1 MNPKRHTGI
10 KVALGTALAAVLCLL
25 VVWCVFLVRDKL
37 LSNADRMGTSLA
49 TTYAAEEENR
59 FSVYRYFLRLGSSY
73 LDDLLNDGATEEELS
88 AWLNEFADNM
98 TEALGEN
105 IIDPYVVINGTIIAA
120 NPWEGDD
127 SYDYATTQ
135 WYQNAVSN
143 PGRTTYTDAYTDA
156 ITGGQIVTLATAI
169 GSTENV
175 AAFDIRLENL
185 NASRNTNVVPG
196 GGSYY
201 LFDRNGNLLYTTSA
215 LDTGTEEVQAYLQH
229 LLEVIEADTDETDST
244 NIAGTDGMNRNVYY
258 SQMDNGWL
266 SVITIPTH
274 VILQDGWD
282 FTLLAI
288 AVVFAAIVL
297 VAASFMV
304 YSRVQERKARHTAD
318 TLKLLGDTFYAI
330 YRVNYVKGTYEAIK
344 SSPDVKDEL
353 GEYGQRGNYQH
364 LIDVVKKYVDEHTYA
379 EFEKSFSLD
388 NIRSLVKEGVTE
400 FGGDFRRKFPSG
412 VRWVS
417 IRIVHNG
424 DLGLNEVIM
433 CFRDIE
439 REKQRD
445 LARKELLENALDSA
459 RRTVEKKSVYFRGA
473 SHDMRTPLNAI
484 IGLTELAQRDVTNQE
499 KTLDYLG
506 KIESAGQ
513 QLLELV
519 NDVLDVSRL
528 EHGES
533 GMVNYAPMSLRECVE
548 KTIALFQDQVQRE
561 GKHLDTHFDVMD
573 DKVYGDAKRMSQI
586 LNNLVSNALK
596 YSFEGARVHI
606 SLRETARNGK
616 TAKYQLDVSDTGVGM
631 SEEFLSEVFEPF
643 ARETMFAPTG
653 VTGTGLGMPIVK
665 SLVQQ
670 MSGEISV
677 RSKLGEGSTFSI
689 VLPLIVVEDGEEG
702 ASGAA
707 DGAAA
712 TGAAKAAGV
721 ADAAGVGGAAGAGSA
736 STANNTEA
744 KANTTAAAHSAQDA
758 ASAASSAPGS
768 PALSAP
774 EPSAPS
780 VSEVS
785 TADGSTPAP
794 GDDKNDEAG
803 NSPAFTL
810 EGKTVLIA
818 EDNEINM
825 LIATEFLH
833 ALGAQTIEAS
843 NGEEALR
850 AFAESQLGV
859 IDAILMDMQMP
870 VMDGCD
876 AARAIRALEREDAA
890 KVPIIAVTANAF
902 SEDIAK
908 TSEAGM
914 DDHLPKPFSVEE
926 LITVLQKHLA
936 N

>member
-1 MNPKRHTGI
+1 MNPKRHAGI
-10 KVALGTALAAVLCLL
+10 KVALGAALAAVLCLL
-25 VVWCVFLVRDKL
+25 VVWCVFLVRGKL

-59 FSVYRYFLRLGSSY
+59 FSVYRYFLRLGGSY
-73 LDDLLNDGATEEELS
+73 LDDLLDEGASEQELS

-98 TEALGEN
+98 TEALGES
-105 IIDPYVVINGTIIAA
+105 IIDPYVVVNGTIIAA

-127 SYDYATTQ
+127 AYDLAATQ
-135 WYQNAVSN
+135 WYQNAVN
-143 PGRTTYTDAYTDA
+143 HPGRATYTDAYTDA
-156 ITGGQIVTLATAI
+156 ITDGQIVTLATTL
-169 GSTENV
+169 SNEENV
-175 AAFDIRLENL
+175 VAFDIRLDSL
-185 NASRNTNVVPG
+185 NASRSATTVPG
-196 GGSYY
+196 DGSYY
-201 LFDRNGNLLYTTSA
+201 LFDRKGNLLYTTSA
-215 LDTGTEEVQAYLQH
+215 LDTSTEEVQAYLQH

-258 SQMDNGWL
+258 SQMGNGWL

-282 FTLLAI
+282 STLLAI
-288 AVVFAAIVL
+288 AGVFAAIVL
-297 VAASFMV
+297 VAACFMV
-304 YSRVQERKARHTAD
+304 YSRIQERRARHTAN

-330 YRVNYVKGTYEAIK
+330 YRVNYVKGTYEAVK

-353 GEYGQRGNYQH
+353 GEYGQTGDYQH
-364 LIDVVKKYVDEHTYA
+364 LIDVVKQYVDERTYT
-379 EFEKSFSLD
+379 EFEKSFSLE
-388 NIRSLVKEGVTE
+388 NIRSLVNEGVTE

-439 REKQRD
+439 REKQRE
-445 LARKELLENALDSA
+445 LVRKELLENALDSA
-459 RRTVEKKSVYFRGA
+459 RQTVEKKSVYFRGA

-484 IGLTELAQRDVTNQE
+484 IGLTELAQRDVANQE

-506 KIESAGQ
+506 KIENAGQ

-533 GMVNYAPMSLRECVE
+533 GMVNYAPMSLRECVD
-548 KTIALFQDQVQRE
+548 KTLALFQDQVRLE
-561 GKHLDTHFDVMD
+561 GKHLDTSFDVAD

-596 YSFEGARVHI
+596 YSFEGARVHV
-606 SLRETARNGK
+606 SLRETARNGR

-689 VLPLIVVEDGEEG
+689 VLPLIVVEDDEEAARDALDG
-702 ASGAA
+702 ASADKSGTAGAGA
-707 DGAAA
+707 GAAA
-712 TGAAKAAGV
+712 VDAS
-721 ADAAGVGGAAGAGSA
+721 AD
-736 STANNTEA
+736 
-744 KANTTAAAHSAQDA
+744 TAAAGDAQDT
-758 ASAASSAPGS
+758 S
-768 PALSAP
+768 
-774 EPSAPS
+774 PSA
-780 VSEVS
+780 SETS
-785 TADGSTPAP
+785 LLNADTQASDDGEDTEAGST
-794 GDDKNDEAG
+794 
-803 NSPAFTL
+803 PAFTL
-810 EGKTVLIA
+810 EGKTVLLA

-833 ALGAQTIEAS
+833 ALGAHTIEAS

-876 AARAIRALEREDAA
+876 AARAIRNLKREDAA
-890 KVPIIAVTANAF
+890 TVPIIAVTANAF

-914 DDHLPKPFSVEE
+914 NDHLPKPFSVEE
-926 LITVLQKHLA
+926 LVTVLQKHLA
-936 N
+936 K